1 MPTPKDQMFPAT
13 REEISTMLQNID
25 GLTKQPRV
33 KTDEELID
41 RINWY
46 FNYCIQTGTR
56 PGVEGMA
63 LACGLNRQR
72 LWDAQNGRF
81 KLGLKTKEIIEDAKQ
96 KLVTFHEALMLS
108 GKINP
113 VTGIFLA
120 KANYDYREVTEIS
133 ISPGNGVLGP
143 QLSPEEIEKMIPK
156 DIPLDVEWRD
166 E

>member
-1 MPTPKDQMFPAT
+1 
-13 REEISTMLQNID
+13 MLQNIN

-33 KTDEELID
+33 ETDEQLID

-46 FNYCIQTGTR
+46 FEYCIQTGVR

-72 LWDAQNGRF
+72 LWDAQNGYF
-81 KLGLKTKEIIEDAKQ
+81 KLGHRTKDIIDDAKQ
-96 KLVTFHEALMLS
+96 KLVTFHEAMMLS

-120 KANYDYREVTEIS
+120 KANYGYREVTEIT
-133 ISPGNGVLGP
+133 ISPGSAALGQ
-143 QLSPEEIEKMIPK
+143 QLSPEEIAKRAGLLDPMDPV
-156 DIPLDVEWRD
+156 DVEWK